1 MASDYSLFNT
11 ILIWVY
17 WGLLV
22 CIPLFVFLGVV
33 QLLVAIIQWRS
44 EKRIGRLKR
53 AGVFFVLAALM
64 PVAIFGL
71 WRGILRP
78 SMAAELMA
86 RSQKRI
92 ADASVLQVGTQ
103 VNDFHNKLAS
113 LGFPSDRPKITV
125 LNFFATWCGPCL
137 TELPHLQRVADR
149 FAGEKDVVFVVVGRE
164 ESQETLDEFASKNGY
179 RMPFVADKEGSL
191 YREFAK
197 TIIPRTYVIDQ
208 TGTIQFEIIG
218 FDQEKLTEL
227 HAKIIELVD
236 ELTEE
241 NFEEP
246 AKKVVQLNVG
256 DRFPSIKSATLD
268 GMQVTVGPELY
279 GKKATLVVFWSTW
292 CKFCL
297 IDLPHEVELAN
308 RYESSGLRVLGV
320 NADDDLETAKRAV
333 VDQSIPWLNLYEGK
347 QKSISNQLAITS
359 WPALFLLDSNG
370 TIVATTDMLRR
381 TCLATMPDGS
391 VQSVYKLD
399 TYSKNLLEANDR

>member
-53 AGVFFVLAALM
+53 AGVFFVFAALM
-64 PVAIFGL
+64 HVAIFGL

-92 ADASVLQVGTQ
+92 ADASDLQVGTQ
-103 VNDFHNKLAS
+103 VNDFHKKLAS

-227 HAKIIELVD
+227 HAKIIEFVD

-246 AKKVVQLNVG
+246 AKMVVQLNVG

-347 QKSISNQLAITS
+347 EKSISNQLAITS
-359 WPALFLLDSNG
+359 WPALFLLDSDG

-381 TCLATMPDGS
+381 TSLATMPDGS

-399 TYSKNLLEANDR
+399 TYIKNLLEANDR

>member
-22 CIPLFVFLGVV
+22 CIPLFVFLGGA

-92 ADASVLQVGTQ
+92 ADASVLQVGSQ
-103 VNDFHNKLAS
+103 VNDFHTKLSS
-113 LGFPSDRPKITV
+113 LGFPSDRPKVTV

-137 TELPHLQRVADR
+137 NELPHLQQIADK
-149 FAGEKDVVFVVVGRE
+149 FADEKDVVFVVVGRE
-164 ESQETLDEFASKNGY
+164 ESQETLDEFASQNGY

-218 FDQEKLTEL
+218 FDQEKLSEL
-227 HAKIIELVD
+227 DAKISELV
-236 ELTEE
+236 EE
-241 NFEEP
+241 
-246 AKKVVQLNVG
+246 
-256 DRFPSIKSATLD
+256 
-268 GMQVTVGPELY
+268 
-279 GKKATLVVFWSTW
+279 
-292 CKFCL
+292 
-297 IDLPHEVELAN
+297 
-308 RYESSGLRVLGV
+308 
-320 NADDDLETAKRAV
+320 
-333 VDQSIPWLNLYEGK
+333 
-347 QKSISNQLAITS
+347 
-359 WPALFLLDSNG
+359 
-370 TIVATTDMLRR
+370 
-381 TCLATMPDGS
+381 
-391 VQSVYKLD
+391 
-399 TYSKNLLEANDR
+399 